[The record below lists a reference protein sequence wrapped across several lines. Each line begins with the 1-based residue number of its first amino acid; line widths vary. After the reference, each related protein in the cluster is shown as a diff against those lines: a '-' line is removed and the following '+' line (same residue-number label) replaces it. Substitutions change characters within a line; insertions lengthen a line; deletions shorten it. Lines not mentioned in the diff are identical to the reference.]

1 MPSHHDPFTTD
12 LRVGQWFTIEDEFD
26 SRPGFLRDHDE
37 SYFRAHRPDSCP
49 PPGVPMRVVAKHE
62 HYIYASAMSW
72 NGQEWCPAIVDLRRH
87 DVVPLPGSIPAAI
100 HAHIARE
107 RRKNQ
112 PPMPRPRN
120 AESGEVAQTAST
132 AAERRSSASPNAVA
146 EGATHPTDT
155 RPHTPAPTSTTP
167 EPRWTHN
174 DDETGWIR
182 LSIHPRRIISDLKA
196 AAGWLNPL
204 RQIRRETAGETET
217 SSEPVIEARTT
228 RLQAHD
234 PDQHS
239 PTPADHTT
247 KGSE

>member
-1 MPSHHDPFTTD
+1 MRSHHDPFTTD

-132 AAERRSSASPNAVA
+132 AAERRSSASPNAAA
-146 EGATHPTDT
+146 EGAAHPTDT
-155 RPHTPAPTSTTP
+155 CPTTSAQKSTTP

-204 RQIRRETAGETET
+204 RRIRRETAGETET

-239 PTPADHTT
+239 PTPR
-247 KGSE
+247 

>member
-112 PPMPRPRN
+112 PPMPRPQS

-146 EGATHPTDT
+146 EGAAHPTDT
-155 RPHTPAPTSTTP
+155 CPTTSAQKSTRP
-167 EPRWTHN
+167 EPSRTA
-174 DDETGWIR
+174 DDGETGWIQ
-182 LSIHPRRIISDLKA
+182 LSIHPRRVISDLKA
-196 AAGWLNPL
+196 AARWMNPL
-204 RQIRRETAGETET
+204 RRIRRGTAGETAT
-217 SSEPVIEARTT
+217 SSEPTIEARTT
-228 RLQAHD
+228 RPQAHT
-234 PDQHS
+234 PEQRS
-239 PTPADHTT
+239 PSPR
-247 KGSE
+247 

>member
-120 AESGEVAQTAST
+120 AESGEVART
-132 AAERRSSASPNAVA
+132 AATATERTSSAPTMVTADGTVR
-146 EGATHPTDT
+146 PTDT
-155 RPHTPAPTSTTP
+155 RPHTPAPTSTRP
-167 EPRWTHN
+167 EPSRTA
-174 DDETGWIR
+174 DDGETGWIQ

-204 RQIRRETAGETET
+204 RRIRRETAGETAT

-239 PTPADHTT
+239 PTPR
-247 KGSE
+247 